1 MPEFLVHPANYFN
14 SLHVQLDGLKENPEP
29 MRDAERK
36 RGSGGLGFWKAA

>member
-1 MPEFLVHPANYFN
+1 MHPANYFN